1 MQKIPLL
8 AGSRLHVV
16 PVEDDAVLLAPPPP
30 LEPLADIRAAV
41 AEALRYPLSGKPLE
55 QLVTRG
61 GSATIVVE
69 PTTLPVPGVNTDP
82 RQDALAAV
90 IDELA
95 RLGMPVERH
104 TVLVAGGLEQRGGR
118 RERERV
124 LSRAQAHSFR
134 GAVVVHDCTDE
145 RLRSLTGGAASA
157 RIAGPVLDAD
167 LVVTITAAETADRG
181 GGAALLGA
189 CDADTIASPE
199 PAPSLLEP
207 ATSQARK
214 LGAAVEEA
222 VAARVPVIGVSL
234 VLDHPRLTGRY
245 RGYPWSADTMRN
257 TARSPLRPFLNVLP
271 GGIGRLALQA
281 MSRELSPAAV
291 LAGPPSVAH
300 AEALL
305 RGIALRGTR
314 LDEQL
319 DTIVVPL
326 PWKAPHQPRQPL
338 NPITTAATALGLAL
352 RLWREQ
358 SPLEEG
364 GTVVLLHDLH
374 RAFGHGPQAPFRSL
388 FQALRDGREPGLVA
402 QARADARQDA
412 RALAAYREGQAAHPL
427 LPFVDWESAAPV
439 LNRAGRVIVA
449 GCRDAGAARA
459 LGFVPSHNVATALEM
474 ARGVAGGSHRLGVL
488 LAPPYAPLIVGA
500 DGSDDQSMPR

>member
-1 MQKIPLL
+1 MRKAACWLHGRVQKIPLL
-8 AGSRLHVV
+8 AGSRVHVV

-41 AEALRYPLSGKPLE
+41 AEALRYPLSGAPLE
-55 QLVTRG
+55 QLVTHG
-61 GSATIVVE
+61 GSVTIVVE
-69 PTTLPVPGVNTDP
+69 PPTLPVPGVDADP

-104 TVLVAGGLEQRGGR
+104 TVLVAGGLERRGGR

-134 GAVVVHDCTDE
+134 GTVVVHDCTDE
-145 RLRSLTGGAASA
+145 GLRSLTGDAVST

-181 GGAALLGA
+181 GAAALLGA
-189 CDADTIASPE
+189 CDADTIASPQ

-207 ATSQARK
+207 ATSPARR

-222 VAARVPVIGVSL
+222 VAARVPVVGVSL

-245 RGYPWSADTMRN
+245 RGYPWSADTAH
-257 TARSPLRPFLNVLP
+257 TITRSPFRPLLNLLP
-271 GGIGRLALQA
+271 GGIGRVALQA
-281 MSRELSPAAV
+281 LSRELSPAAV

-358 SPLEEG
+358 SPL
-364 GTVVLLHDLH
+364 
-374 RAFGHGPQAPFRSL
+374 
-388 FQALRDGREPGLVA
+388 GR
-402 QARADARQDA
+402 
-412 RALAAYREGQAAHPL
+412 
-427 LPFVDWESAAPV
+427 
-439 LNRAGRVIVA
+439 
-449 GCRDAGAARA
+449 AARSSSCTTCT
-459 LGFVPSHNVATALEM
+459 GPSGTAPRLPSARSFRPSETGASPASWRRRGPPHGRMRGRSPPTATARRPIRCSRSSTGSRPPPCST
-474 ARGVAGGSHRLGVL
+474 APAG
-488 LAPPYAPLIVGA
+488 
-500 DGSDDQSMPR
+500 